1 MDIGFIGLGAM
12 GRPMAA
18 NLVRAG
24 HTVRVWNRSPGP
36 AEALAKEGA
45 QPVPTAREAFRGDAV
60 ITMLADDAALR
71 AVVLD
76 GRLLE
81 GAPPG
86 LVHVSM
92 STISVALAR
101 ELAEAH
107 RARGVAYVA
116 APVFGR
122 PDVAAAAKLNIVAS
136 GDGAAIDR
144 VQPLFDALG
153 QKTWRF
159 GEEPYRANVAKLAGN
174 FMLTAAIEA
183 MAEAAA
189 MGERNGVSAASL
201 LDMLTKA
208 VFTAP
213 VYQGY
218 GAAIAARRYEPA
230 GFKLAL
236 GLKDVRLALA
246 AADAAGAPMPFASLV
261 HDSLLEAVARGDG
274 DRDLAALGEVA
285 LRRAGIDGA
294 R

>member
-36 AEALAKEGA
+36 AEALAEIGA
-45 QPVPTAREAFRGDAV
+45 TPVREAADAFAGDAV

-71 AVVLD
+71 AVVLG

-101 ELAEAH
+101 ELTEAH

-122 PDVAAAAKLNIVAS
+122 PDMAAAARLNIVVA

-144 VQPLFDALG
+144 VQPVLDALG

-174 FMLTAAIEA
+174 FMLVAAIEA

-189 MGERNGVSAASL
+189 MGERNAVSAASL
-201 LDMLTKA
+201 LELLTTA

-213 VYQGY
+213 VYQSY

-246 AADAAGAPMPFASLV
+246 AADAGGAPMPVASLV
-261 HDSLLEAVARGDG
+261 HDNLLEAVARGDG
-274 DRDLAALGEVA
+274 ERDLAALGDVA
-285 LRRAGIDGA
+285 LRRAGLDGA